1 MDPHREVNGMN
12 WTRIGL
18 AVLACGVVTM
28 FTDWFFMGILFH
40 KKYLAFPEVWRKKP
54 GEPDGALIFWS
65 QMIGLVSCAA
75 YVLVCAKLGIFT
87 WGANLKLAAMV
98 WAMGPLP
105 ILIQNWMWMKVH
117 PHITVAH
124 LAGWLARLMVCAVA
138 VMLMVA
144 R

>member
-1 MDPHREVNGMN
+1 MN

-18 AVLACGVVTM
+18 AILACGLATT

-54 GEPDGALIFWS
+54 GEPDAALIFWS
-65 QMIGLVSCAA
+65 QVVGLVSCAG
-75 YVLVCAKLGIFT
+75 YVLVCARLGLFT
-87 WGANLKLAAMV
+87 WGTTLKLAAMV

-105 ILIQNWMWMKVH
+105 ILIQQLMWTKVH
-117 PHITVAH
+117 PLITAAH
-124 LAGWLARLMVCAVA
+124 LAGWLARFAVCAVA
-138 VMLMVA
+138 VMLVVA